1 LYDHRT
7 IPKPPPWGELL
18 GALEEHRFDEAGF
31 GFLLWHPGTGL
42 RQFKYVER
50 QASGIDRALTDC
62 IAKEAPSST
71 IEQETDM
78 STSPCTLA
86 VGFAERRKARC

>member
-42 RQFKYVER
+42 RQ
-50 QASGIDRALTDC
+50 
-62 IAKEAPSST
+62 
-71 IEQETDM
+71 
-78 STSPCTLA
+78 
-86 VGFAERRKARC
+86 